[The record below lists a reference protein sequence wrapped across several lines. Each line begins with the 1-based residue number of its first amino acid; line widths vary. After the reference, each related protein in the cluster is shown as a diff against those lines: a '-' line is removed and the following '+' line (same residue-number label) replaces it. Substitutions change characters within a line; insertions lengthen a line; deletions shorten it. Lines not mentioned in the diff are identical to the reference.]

1 MICGTQNKKMI
12 KNIFLDI
19 DETLIYTYSYKFNE
33 DFRTDEI
40 TLVFSNSPDLY
51 TYIRPCASKVIDAA
65 RALVGFDNV
74 YILTTSI
81 REYAEQVNSRAGWGF
96 KNESIFTRE
105 DLRDAL
111 QHRIVTLHPTLAN
124 PNNVIV
130 DNLPPRYN
138 DTKMS
143 YIGIDLTR
151 YLHVRDYYG
160 TIDPKLENAFYEQ
173 VIGFLQQK
181 YQES

>member
-1 MICGTQNKKMI
+1 MI

-19 DETLIYTYSYKFNE
+19 DETLIYTYPYKFNE

-40 TLVFSNSPDLY
+40 TLSFSDMSRDLY
-51 TYIRPCASKVIDAA
+51 TYVRPCASKVIDAA

-105 DLRDAL
+105 NLRDAL
-111 QHRIVTLHPTLAN
+111 QHGIVTPHPTLADS
-124 PNNVIV
+124 NNVIV

-138 DTKMS
+138 ESKMT
-143 YIGIDLTR
+143 YIGIKQNQ
-151 YLHVRDYYG
+151 YLQVRDYYG
-160 TIDPKLENAFYEQ
+160 TTDPETENAFYEQ

-181 YQES
+181 YQGS

>member
-1 MICGTQNKKMI
+1 MI

-19 DETLIYTYSYKFNE
+19 DETLIYTHSYKINE
-33 DFRTDEI
+33 DFRNDEI
-40 TLVFSNSPDLY
+40 ALVFSNSPDLY
-51 TYIRPCASKVIDAA
+51 TYVRPCASKVIDAA

-81 REYAEQVNSRAGWGF
+81 REYAEQVNASAGWGF
-96 KNESIFTRE
+96 RNESIFTRE
-105 DLRDAL
+105 NLRDAY
-111 QHRIVTLHPTLAN
+111 QHGIVIPHPTLSD

-138 DTKMS
+138 ETKMS

-160 TIDPKLENAFYEQ
+160 TTDHETESVFYEK
-173 VIGFLQQK
+173 VINFLQQK
-181 YQES
+181 SV

>member
-1 MICGTQNKKMI
+1 MICGTQNKKKKMI

-19 DETLIYTYSYKFNE
+19 DETLIHSSCDKPGFRNDYLTLKFVE
-33 DFRTDEI
+33 GR
-40 TLVFSNSPDLY
+40 DLY
-51 TYIRPCASKVIDAA
+51 TLVRPCADKAIQYAKN
-65 RALVGFDNV
+65 LVGFENV
-74 YILTTSI
+74 YILTTST
-81 REYAEQVNSRAGWGF
+81 REYAEQVNWGAGWGF

-111 QHRIVTLHPTLAN
+111 QHGIVTPHPTLADS
-124 PNNVIV
+124 NNVIV

-138 DTKMS
+138 DTKMA

-160 TIDPKLENAFYEQ
+160 TTDPKTENAFYEQ
-173 VIGFLQQK
+173 VTNFLQQK
-181 YQES
+181 N